1 MAVLLI
7 EISLTAISIHSS
19 VTCVAYEIYF
29 KLHFK
34 INPLFYGSVSEL
46 GRFFYKITKK

>member
-19 VTCVAYEIYF
+19 VTCVASTSNF
-29 KLHFK
+29 ASRST
-34 INPLFYGSVSEL
+34 LFCMVVL
-46 GRFFYKITKK
+46 VNLVAFLIK